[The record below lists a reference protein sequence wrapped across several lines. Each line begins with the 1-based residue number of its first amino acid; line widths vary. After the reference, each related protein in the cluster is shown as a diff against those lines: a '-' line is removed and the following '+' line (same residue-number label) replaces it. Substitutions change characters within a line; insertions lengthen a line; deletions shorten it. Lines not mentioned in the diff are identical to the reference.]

1 MTEKGFCYEK
11 KIVGS
16 IIIICVICGGG
27 LLVFSKNNSGNLRD
41 DKTILQLIGK
51 WKTEGTETMSSVEID
66 KQGNLLLFNI
76 DGQKYLT
83 KLEGSEEDNLF
94 FQTEK
99 EGEQFNRIVVSLL
112 SDKEIILSI
121 QARDSQNSTG
131 VSRPLNYYKTNQ

>member
-1 MTEKGFCYEK
+1 M
-11 KIVGS
+11 
-16 IIIICVICGGG
+16 
-27 LLVFSKNNSGNLRD
+27 FSKNNSGNLRD